1 MRNKER
7 RVFPK
12 SLEIKKNMIEKIIEL
27 TKENL
32 DMGDKDITAET
43 SFKEDLGVD
52 SLDLFEL
59 VMAFE
64 DEFGLEIPSEDL
76 NDLLTIQDVADYLAA
91 HGIDD

>member
-1 MRNKER
+1 
-7 RVFPK
+7 
-12 SLEIKKNMIEKIIEL
+12 MIEKIIEL

-32 DMGDKDITAET
+32 GFDDKDITADT

-91 HGIDD
+91 HGIED

>member
-1 MRNKER
+1 
-7 RVFPK
+7 
-12 SLEIKKNMIEKIIEL
+12 MIEKIIEL

-32 DMGDKDITAET
+32 GFDDKDITADT

-64 DEFGLEIPSEDL
+64 EEFGLEIPSEDL

-91 HGIDD
+91 YGIED

>member
-1 MRNKER
+1 
-7 RVFPK
+7 
-12 SLEIKKNMIEKIIEL
+12 MIEKIIDL

-32 DMGDKDITAET
+32 GFEDKTITADT

-64 DEFGLEIPSEDL
+64 EEFGIEIPSEDL
-76 NDLLTIQDVADYLAA
+76 TDLLTIQDVADYLAA
-91 HGIDD
+91 HGVED

>member
-1 MRNKER
+1 
-7 RVFPK
+7 
-12 SLEIKKNMIEKIIEL
+12 MIEKIIEL

-32 DMGDKDITAET
+32 DMGDKDITADT

-76 NDLLTIQDVADYLAA
+76 ADLLTIQDVADYLAA
-91 HGIDD
+91 HGIED

>member
-1 MRNKER
+1 M
-7 RVFPK
+7 V
-12 SLEIKKNMIEKIIEL
+12 EKIIKL

-32 DMGDKDITAET
+32 DMADKNITADT
-43 SFKEDLGVD
+43 SFKDDLGVD

-64 DEFGLEIPSEDL
+64 DEFDLEIPSEDL
-76 NDLLTIQDVADYLAA
+76 AELITIQDVADYLAA

>member
-1 MRNKER
+1 MNKER
-7 RVFPK
+7 RTFPIQV
-12 SLEIKKNMIEKIIEL
+12 EMNNNMIEKIIEL

-76 NDLLTIQDVADYLAA
+76 NDLLTIQDVADYLTS
-91 HGIDD
+91 HGIEE

>member
-1 MRNKER
+1 
-7 RVFPK
+7 
-12 SLEIKKNMIEKIIEL
+12 MIEKIIEL

-32 DMGDKDITAET
+32 DMADKNITADT
-43 SFKEDLGVD
+43 SFKDDLGVD

-76 NDLLTIQDVADYLAA
+76 AELLTIQDVADYLAS
-91 HGIDD
+91 HGIED

>member
-1 MRNKER
+1 
-7 RVFPK
+7 
-12 SLEIKKNMIEKIIEL
+12 MIEKIIEL

-32 DMGDKDITAET
+32 GFDDKDITADT

-52 SLDLFEL
+52 SLDLLEL

-64 DEFGLEIPSEDL
+64 EEFGLEIPSEDL

-91 HGIDD
+91 HGIED

>member
-1 MRNKER
+1 M
-7 RVFPK
+7 V
-12 SLEIKKNMIEKIIEL
+12 EKIIEL

-32 DMGDKDITAET
+32 DMADKNITADT
-43 SFKEDLGVD
+43 SFKDDLGVD

-64 DEFGLEIPSEDL
+64 DEFDLEIPSEDL
-76 NDLLTIQDVADYLAA
+76 AELSTIQDVADYLAA

>member
-1 MRNKER
+1 
-7 RVFPK
+7 
-12 SLEIKKNMIEKIIEL
+12 MIEKIIDL

-32 DMGDKDITAET
+32 GFDDKDITADT

-64 DEFGLEIPSEDL
+64 EEFGLEIPSEDL

-91 HGIDD
+91 HGIED

>member
-1 MRNKER
+1 
-7 RVFPK
+7 
-12 SLEIKKNMIEKIIEL
+12 MIEKIIEL

-32 DMGDKDITAET
+32 DMSDKDITAET

-76 NDLLTIQDVADYLAA
+76 TDLLTIQDVADYLAA
-91 HGIDD
+91 HGVEE

>member
-1 MRNKER
+1 
-7 RVFPK
+7 
-12 SLEIKKNMIEKIIEL
+12 MIEKIIEL

-32 DMGDKDITAET
+32 GFDDKDITADT

-64 DEFGLEIPSEDL
+64 EEFGLEIPSEDL

-91 HGIDD
+91 HGMKTNNIK

>member
-1 MRNKER
+1 
-7 RVFPK
+7 
-12 SLEIKKNMIEKIIEL
+12 MIEKLIEL

-32 DMGDKDITAET
+32 GFEDKDITAET

-64 DEFGLEIPSEDL
+64 EEFGLEIPSEDL
-76 NDLLTIQDVADYLAA
+76 EGLLTIQDVADYLSA

>member
-7 RVFPK
+7 RVFPTY
-12 SLEIKKNMIEKIIEL
+12 LEIKKNMIEKIIEL

>member
-1 MRNKER
+1 MNN
-7 RVFPK
+7 
-12 SLEIKKNMIEKIIEL
+12 NMIEKIIEL

-76 NDLLTIQDVADYLAA
+76 NDLLTIQDVADYLTS
-91 HGIDD
+91 HGIEE

>member
-1 MRNKER
+1 
-7 RVFPK
+7 
-12 SLEIKKNMIEKIIEL
+12 MIEKIIEL

-32 DMGDKDITAET
+32 GFDDKDITADT

-64 DEFGLEIPSEDL
+64 EAFEVEIPSEDL
-76 NDLLTIQDVADYLAA
+76 EQITTVGDVVKYIES
-91 HGIDD
+91 HK

>member
-1 MRNKER
+1 
-7 RVFPK
+7 
-12 SLEIKKNMIEKIIEL
+12 MIEKIIEL

-32 DMGDKDITAET
+32 GFDDKDITADT

-64 DEFGLEIPSEDL
+64 EEFGVEIPTEDL
-76 NDLLTIQDVADYLAA
+76 EKITTIKDAA
-91 HGIDD
+91 AYMEAHKE

>member
-1 MRNKER
+1 
-7 RVFPK
+7 
-12 SLEIKKNMIEKIIEL
+12 MIEKIIEL

-32 DMGDKDITAET
+32 GFDDKDITADT

-64 DEFGLEIPSEDL
+64 EEFGLEIPSEDL
-76 NDLLTIQDVADYLAA
+76 KDLLTIQDVADYLAA
-91 HGIDD
+91 HGIED

>member
-1 MRNKER
+1 
-7 RVFPK
+7 
-12 SLEIKKNMIEKIIEL
+12 MIEKIIEL

-32 DMGDKDITAET
+32 GFDDKDITADT
-43 SFKEDLGVD
+43 SFKEELGVD

-64 DEFGLEIPSEDL
+64 EEFGLEIPSEDL

-91 HGIDD
+91 HGIED